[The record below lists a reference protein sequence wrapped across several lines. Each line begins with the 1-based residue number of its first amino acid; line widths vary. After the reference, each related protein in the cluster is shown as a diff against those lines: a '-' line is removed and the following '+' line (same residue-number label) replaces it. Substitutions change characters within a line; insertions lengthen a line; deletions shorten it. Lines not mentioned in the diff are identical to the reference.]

1 VQRVPA
7 PIGALLFTTTVGI
20 LAFIA
25 VLWGVDPA
33 TAGFLELVVFCASLF
48 TALAGGI
55 AFGFMYFSSN
65 RFRKNALDVFGIS
78 LRRGLLIAAVLISLL
93 MLQDAGTLG
102 PFTVLPLL
110 VAAAYIEFRTLVRL
124 RITHLWRKNR

>member
-1 VQRVPA
+1 MQRVPA

-33 TAGFLELVVFCASLF
+33 TAGFLELVVFYASLF